1 MLHNIFLKVIIACVV
16 IGAALFVA
24 EIWGLSI
31 GEDLL
36 WKILGTLFV
45 VTVASG
51 LVMVAKNDLGNK
63 KDLKDN
69 NYLD

>member
-1 MLHNIFLKVIIACVV
+1 MLHNILLKILIACVL
-16 IGAALFVA
+16 IGAGLFVA
-24 EIWGLSI
+24 EIWGFSI

-36 WKILGTLFV
+36 WKILGTLLV

-51 LVMVAKNDLGNK
+51 LIMVAKNDLGNK